1 MIFAV
6 LKGFMCKISILIPS
20 YKPGD
25 YIVRCLQS
33 IESQT
38 LDKDFFKVYIALN
51 GSAKSFER
59 YLQNVLNEFSFQY
72 ELFFLKSAGVSNA
85 RNFLIGNSTE
95 EYVVFVDDDD
105 VLSSNYL
112 EELLQVSDIITMGI
126 ANVYNFS
133 ESIDKVSESYIGKSF
148 KKLDEVTASKYKSR
162 KYFSS
167 PWAKMIHRSIIG
179 NLRFDT
185 KLAIGEDSLFMAQI
199 SNRVKAV
206 RKADGSACYYVYERE
221 GSATRRKVHKSK
233 EFKRI
238 IYLLAEYTKML
249 LSFRYGALFVMT
261 RIAATLVHGRR
272 LLR

>member
-1 MIFAV
+1 MTFAM
-6 LKGFMCKISILIPS
+6 LKVFMCKISVLIPS

-25 YIVRCLQS
+25 YVIRCLQS

-38 LDKDFFKVYIALN
+38 LDKALFKVYIALN
-51 GSAKSFER
+51 GSDKLFEV
-59 YLQNVLNEFSFQY
+59 YLKEALEGVSFQY
-72 ELFFLKSAGVSNA
+72 GLFFLEKAGVSNA
-85 RNFLIGNSTE
+85 RNFLIDNSDE
-95 EYVVFVDDDD
+95 EFVVFVDDDD
-105 VLSSNYL
+105 VLSSDYL
-112 EELLQVSDIITMGI
+112 RALFQVSDIATMGI

-148 KKLDEVTASKYKSR
+148 KKLDEVTTSKYKSR

-179 NLRFDT
+179 NVRFDT

-199 SNRVKAV
+199 SNKVKAV
-206 RKADGSACYYVYERE
+206 QKADESACYYVYERE

-233 EFKRI
+233 EFERI
-238 IYLLAEYTKML
+238 IYLLTEYTKML